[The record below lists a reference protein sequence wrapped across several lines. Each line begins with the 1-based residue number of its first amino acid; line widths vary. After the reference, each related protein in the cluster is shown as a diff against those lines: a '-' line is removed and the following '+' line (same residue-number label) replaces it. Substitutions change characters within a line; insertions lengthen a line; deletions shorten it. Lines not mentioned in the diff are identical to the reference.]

1 MFGINVRGI
10 KNHIKTEC
18 DAKLHVMMCQTDNK
32 TWSCSE
38 CGKEMKN
45 RIDIWRHIEA
55 KHVTNHPGYKCDF
68 CDIQVKTKN
77 ALRIHISTHHPFSQ

>member
-1 MFGINVRGI
+1 MSQTKGRGQLSLTRAIIINVNVAEKTMFGINVRGI

-32 TWSCSE
+32 TWSCSK

-45 RIDIWRHIEA
+45 RIDIWRP
-55 KHVTNHPGYKCDF
+55 NM
-68 CDIQVKTKN
+68 
-77 ALRIHISTHHPFSQ
+77 

>member
-45 RIDIWRHIEA
+45 RIDIWRPN
-55 KHVTNHPGYKCDF
+55 TLLTGYECDF

-77 ALRIHISTHHPFSQ
+77 ALRIHISTHHSFSQ